1 MGNIVLL
8 DELTI
13 NKIAAGEVIERPASA
28 IKEMVEN
35 SIDAGANNIT
45 VEIKNGGISYI
56 RITDNGKGIKE
67 DDLELAFERHAT
79 SKIRSADDLNKIKSM
94 GFRGE
99 ALASIAAIS
108 RVELTSKTVDQL
120 TGNQIVVEGG
130 KILEKTPVGSAVGTT
145 IIVTN
150 LFYNTPVR
158 YKFLRKDFTE
168 SGYIE
173 DVISRIAL
181 AHPEI
186 AIKLINSGKTV
197 IQTNGN
203 GDLKTVIY
211 SLYGRDVANSIIDVD
226 YYENDIHIYGVVG
239 KPEIAR
245 SNRSNQV
252 FFINKRYVKDKTLA
266 SAAERAYKDL
276 IPNGKFG
283 FLVLN
288 LDMNPSKVDVNV
300 HPAKLE
306 VRFENESIIF
316 KALYNAIKNQLSVV
330 EDKKKNSRDSFF
342 DNRGSEETIV
352 EQIYRQRQA
361 QSLGLNYVSPTTQA
375 KPTNEVEKVVPSY
388 ETVNKQPEYQPKVKK
403 EIAEENNEKKENSE
417 FEKIPQLT
425 GDETLDKSQEV
436 LRKLQELKNKML
448 QECKENGTPISE
460 NTINKEPKHQYIEE
474 TKIEEPRH
482 QFVEETKVEEPK
494 HQYVEET
501 KVEEPK
507 YQFEEETK
515 VEEPKH
521 QFVEEAKVEGPK
533 YQFEEET
540 KVEEPKHQFVE
551 EAKVEEPKHQFVEEA
566 KVEEP
571 KYQFVEETKT
581 EDPKYQYDEKTQN
594 EEMNKLEISNNGL
607 SEKESE
613 YKSEYSPEFEEMYM
627 RFFGTKPGSKQ
638 EKVEQEKKQE
648 QEKEA
653 FDQLVKPVEN
663 ISIFDDKNDKKVP
676 LYKFIG
682 IAFDDYAILEID
694 KEMCIINLRE
704 AQERVLFEVI
714 KDDYYDS
721 HQVSSQLLLLPDV
734 ITLSR
739 KEMEIAKDNREM
751 FKKAGFVFEEFG
763 ENTIKL
769 TQVPEIC
776 AELETNLLFLEILE
790 EINSVARTAK
800 REIEEKFLQIIAKKA
815 VDELKRVTTK
825 EEIESLMEKVLILDN
840 PFVAADGTT
849 YAIKMSKYDI
859 ERKFARK

>member
-120 TGNQIVVEGG
+120 TGNQVVVEGG

-388 ETVNKQPEYQPKVKK
+388 ETVNKQPEYQPEVKK

-474 TKIEEPRH
+474 TKIEEP
-482 QFVEETKVEEPK
+482 
-494 HQYVEET
+494 
-501 KVEEPK
+501 
-507 YQFEEETK
+507 
-515 VEEPKH
+515 KH
-521 QFVEEAKVEGPK
+521 QFVEEA
-533 YQFEEET
+533 

-566 KVEEP
+566 KVEEQKHQYVEEAKVEEP
-571 KYQFVEETKT
+571 KYQFVEETKV
-581 EDPKYQYDEKTQN
+581 EEPKYQYDEKSQN
-594 EEMNKLEISNNGL
+594 EEMNKPEISNNGL

-653 FDQLVKPVEN
+653 LDQLVKPVEN

-800 REIEEKFLQIIAKKA
+800 REIEEKFLQIIAKKS